1 MKEYRLH
8 VKVKNN
14 YLFTVMERAGY
25 WSVSELCHASGLN
38 QTNVGRVANLKV
50 SLYNTRGEIRPIF
63 TRLSRVLRCLPEDL
77 IPPQHS
83 DAALPVNTGNVEIS
97 FEEIQT
103 LLPGYTVEA
112 PLLPDAVIE
121 QHELA
126 AALES
131 LIDTLT
137 PREKRI
143 IERRFGLD
151 GEEPCTLEVLGKE
164 FGVTRDRIRQIE
176 QRALR
181 RLKHPRRNF
190 RVRALMS
197 PDTEDAEL
205 PAEGEAA

>member
-25 WSVSELCHASGLN
+25 WSVSELCHASGLH
-38 QTNVGRVANLKV
+38 QTDVGRVANLKV